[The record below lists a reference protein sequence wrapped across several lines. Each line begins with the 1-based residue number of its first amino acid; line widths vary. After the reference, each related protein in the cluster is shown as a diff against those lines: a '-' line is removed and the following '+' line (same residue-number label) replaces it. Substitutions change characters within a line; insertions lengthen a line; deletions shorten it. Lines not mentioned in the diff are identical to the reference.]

1 MAFSKTILKQQG
13 MDCNCKVVFAAQL
26 EYNACMTSRLSLR
39 TLQKIRR
46 ATVLFLIIGLVI
58 ILVWH
63 FFPRPEPVVIDP
75 VYRDLKLAEAVE
87 VKVRIGSGD
96 FFAGVLER
104 AGVTAQQAAQLISDI
119 RPAYDLANIHSG
131 RTLTLFFEDGK
142 LRNFIYP
149 IDRDNYLEAGRD
161 GQGKFSGRVMA
172 VPYQVRRAVAR
183 ITIEDSL
190 YESTEASGEKLELF
204 EPLSQIFEYDVDFNR
219 DVQPGDTIS
228 AVVDK
233 KYLNG
238 KLAGYGDIL
247 AAEMV
252 NNGRTIRIVRYR
264 APSGSTGFYLPDGRS
279 TRRQFLRCPLPFIRV
294 TSRFGMRQH
303 PVLGFSARH
312 NGTDFAAPYGT
323 PVRATASGIVT
334 ARGRDN
340 GRGNY
345 VSIRHAN
352 GFSSHYYHM
361 QRFAAGLRAG
371 LRVEQ
376 GQVIGAVGSSGLS
389 TGPHLHY
396 GLAKSGRFL
405 NSLRLQSPSVAPLP
419 EEAMDD
425 FRDYCAEICRPL
437 ALGQLTPGAPVR
449 RIDKARPLPG
459 TGTPP
464 IEKTDLASKGRD

>member
-1 MAFSKTILKQQG
+1 M
-13 MDCNCKVVFAAQL
+13 
-26 EYNACMTSRLSLR
+26 
-39 TLQKIRR
+39 
-46 ATVLFLIIGLVI
+46 
-58 ILVWH
+58 
-63 FFPRPEPVVIDP
+63 
-75 VYRDLKLAEAVE
+75 
-87 VKVRIGSGD
+87 KVRIGSGD
-96 FFAGVLER
+96 FFAGVIER
-104 AGVTAQQAAQLISDI
+104 AGVTAQEAARLIADI
-119 RPAYDLANIHSG
+119 RPAYDLASIHSG
-131 RTLTLFFEDGK
+131 RTLTLFFADGK

-149 IDRDNYLEAGRD
+149 IDRDNYLEAEHD
-161 GQGKFSGRVMA
+161 GQGKFSGRVVA
-172 VPYQVRRAVAR
+172 VPYQVRRDVAR
-183 ITIEDSL
+183 ITIENSL

-294 TSRFGMRQH
+294 TSRFGMRHH
-303 PVLGFSARH
+303 PVLGFSAQH

-345 VSIRHAN
+345 VSIRHTN
-352 GFSSHYYHM
+352 GFVSHYYHM
-361 QRFAAGLRAG
+361 QRITAGLHG
-371 LRVEQ
+371 GQRVEQ
-376 GQVIGAVGSSGLS
+376 GQVIGAVGSTGLS

-396 GLAKSGRFL
+396 GLQKNGRFL

-419 EEAMDD
+419 AEAMDD
-425 FRDYCAEICRPL
+425 FRNYCAEICRPL
-437 ALGQLTPGAPVR
+437 ALGQPTPSAPTLRV
-449 RIDKARPLPG
+449 DKARPLPG
-459 TGTPP
+459 TGALR
-464 IEKTDLASKGRD
+464 IEKTDLVGKGRD